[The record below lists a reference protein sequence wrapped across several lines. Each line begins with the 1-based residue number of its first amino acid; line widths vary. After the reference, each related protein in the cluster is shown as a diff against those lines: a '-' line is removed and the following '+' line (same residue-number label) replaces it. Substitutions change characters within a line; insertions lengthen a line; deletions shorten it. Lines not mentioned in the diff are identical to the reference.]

1 MVLLHSVMRW
11 IVVLTAI
18 GALVGY
24 ARARGRAGFDATTE
38 RLGSAYAAAIG
49 VQLLIGIVLWLI
61 QGRWSG
67 DDVYRSFIHP
77 ALMFLATGIASV
89 GVARA
94 RRERN
99 ATLGLVAVVLS
110 LLVVIWAIPT
120 GSWPL

>member
-11 IVVLTAI
+11 IVLLAAI

-24 ARARGRAGFDATTE
+24 ARARGRTGFDTMTE

-49 VQLLIGIVLWLI
+49 IQLLIGVVLWLI

-67 DDVYRSFIHP
+67 DDVFRAFIHP
-77 ALMFLATGIASV
+77 ALMVVATGIASA

-99 ATLGLVAVVLS
+99 ATIGLVAVALS
-110 LLVVIWAIPT
+110 LLVVIWAIPS
-120 GSWPL
+120 GAWPL